1 MFYEDSLFAKK
12 SWTILSPIVA
22 LLQSKQRPTTIHV
35 NENAIIPHLAKERKK
50 DKQVSLT
57 QNLSN
62 IILDPYRVV
71 LEEELDTEVDML
83 DDELEEDT
91 LTKK

>member
-1 MFYEDSLFAKK
+1 MD
-12 SWTILSPIVA
+12 
-22 LLQSKQRPTTIHV
+22 
-35 NENAIIPHLAKERKK
+35 LAE
-50 DKQVSLT
+50 
-57 QNLSN
+57 NLSN
-62 IILDPYRVV
+62 IILSPYRVV

>member
-1 MFYEDSLFAKK
+1 M
-12 SWTILSPIVA
+12 
-22 LLQSKQRPTTIHV
+22 
-35 NENAIIPHLAKERKK
+35 
-50 DKQVSLT
+50 
-57 QNLSN
+57 
-62 IILDPYRVV
+62 ILDPYRVV

>member
-1 MFYEDSLFAKK
+1 M
-12 SWTILSPIVA
+12 
-22 LLQSKQRPTTIHV
+22 
-35 NENAIIPHLAKERKK
+35 
-50 DKQVSLT
+50 
-57 QNLSN
+57 
-62 IILDPYRVV
+62 LDPYRVV